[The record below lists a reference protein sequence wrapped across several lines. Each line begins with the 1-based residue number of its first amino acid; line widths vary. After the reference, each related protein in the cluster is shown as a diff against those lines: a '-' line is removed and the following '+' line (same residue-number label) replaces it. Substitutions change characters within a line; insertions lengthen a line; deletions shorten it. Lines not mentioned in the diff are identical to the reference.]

1 MKMICFKVLQ
11 LSASFFPKKNRHSI
25 LFAGLSIM
33 LGFNSLSGQERTVG
47 LFLNDSTSFN
57 GYTLF
62 TPMQYTSTYLIDNNG
77 LLVHSWENTSAR
89 GGSVYL
95 QENGRLLRASTG
107 RIEEFD
113 WEDNL
118 VWTFEYSN
126 NQHNLHHD
134 IAPLPNGNV
143 LMIAWESK
151 SVAEAIAAGAHYRS

>member
-1 MKMICFKVLQ
+1 MKMIYFKVLQ
-11 LSASFFPKKNRHSI
+11 LSHSVFLKKNRHRL
-25 LFAGLSIM
+25 LFAGLCILS
-33 LGFNSLSGQERTVG
+33 GFSSLAGQERTMG
-47 LFLNDSTSFN
+47 LFLNDFTSFN

-77 LLVHSWENTSAR
+77 LLVHLWENTSAR

-95 QENGRLLRASTG
+95 QENGHLLRASAG
-107 RIEEFD
+107 VVEEFD

-134 IAPLPNGNV
+134 IALLPNGNLLIDCV
-143 LMIAWESK
+143 GIQICCRGHCS
-151 SVAEAIAAGAHYRS
+151 RP